1 MTGRDV
7 LAEVRRLAAESAEID
22 VDLAPESRLVE
33 DLGLDSLRLQGLAIE
48 VENHFR
54 IRLDAEDDESIATVS
69 DLVETIERKLK
80 ERR

>member
-1 MTGRDV
+1 MTERDV
-7 LAEVRRLAAESAEID
+7 LAEVRQLAADGLELD